1 MARWKR
7 RPSLIASTAKRLQF
21 GCNFFKFFHPFICL
35 MDVIGGRWTE
45 SISSSFFIDSFFFR
59 FLISIAICVCLSAT
73 VVFLRGRARK
83 EKKKRRCQIFFGAF
97 FFIFERVRDFSVNRR
112 NCGRPDVFFS
122 FFFPAEPNSEAQ
134 LQKCWRRLC
143 AKSTNN
149 NNKFTPCGG
158 VWNDRNGERD
168 PKKKQKRT
176 IELKPKKK
184 STKKPSPPQPS
195 PSLVASRV

>member
-97 FFIFERVRDFSVNRR
+97 LFIFERVRDFSVNRR

-122 FFFPAEPNSEAQ
+122 FFFQPSQTARHNCKNAGADFVRNQQTTTTSSHPAAVSGTTETENAT
-134 LQKCWRRLC
+134 QK
-143 AKSTNN
+143 KT
-149 NNKFTPCGG
+149 
-158 VWNDRNGERD
+158 
-168 PKKKQKRT
+168 KQKRT
-176 IELKPKKK
+176 IELKPK
-184 STKKPSPPQPS
+184 
-195 PSLVASRV
+195 